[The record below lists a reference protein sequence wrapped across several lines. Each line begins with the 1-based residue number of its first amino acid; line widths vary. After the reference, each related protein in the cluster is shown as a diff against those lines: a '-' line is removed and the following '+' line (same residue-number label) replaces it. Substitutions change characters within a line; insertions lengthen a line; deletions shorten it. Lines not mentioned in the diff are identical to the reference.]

1 MYTPLTLQGSDTA
14 TKGGGGNVTM
24 KAMIRNL
31 RQSVDYVNAITD
43 IQPQIALILGSGMGA
58 LARDI
63 KNPVRIS
70 YESIPHFPMVTVEGH
85 AGELV
90 LGTLCSK
97 KIVTM
102 SGRFHYYEGYS
113 LTDITYPV
121 RVMKILGAQA
131 LIVTNAAGAINRSF
145 KVGDFMLITDHIN
158 NIKQDPLRGENADE
172 LGPRFV
178 DMTYAYDKTLLA
190 LAEKVGRRE
199 GIRLQKGVYLASPGP
214 SYETPAEIRSYGIM
228 GADAAG
234 MSTIPEV
241 TVARHMNMR
250 VLGIS
255 CLTNMAAGVLDKPL
269 SHTEVI
275 ETTRRVKGDFIRFV
289 KAILKEIKL

>member
-1 MYTPLTLQGSDTA
+1 
-14 TKGGGGNVTM
+14 M
-24 KAMIRNL
+24 KTMIRNL
-31 RQSVDYVNAITD
+31 RQSVDYIHAITD

-58 LARDI
+58 LTRDI
-63 KNPVRIS
+63 RNPVRIS

-90 LGTLCSK
+90 LGTLCNK

-102 SGRFHYYEGYS
+102 AGRFHYYEGYS

-121 RVMKILGAQA
+121 RVMKLLGAQV
-131 LIVTNAAGAINRSF
+131 LIVTNAAGSINRGF
-145 KVGDFMLITDHIN
+145 KVGDLMLITDHIN
-158 NIKQDPLRGENADE
+158 NIKQDPLRGENAEE
-172 LGPRFV
+172 LGPRFL
-178 DMTYAYDKTLLA
+178 DMTYAYDRNLLA
-190 LAEKVGRRE
+190 IAENVGKRE
-199 GIRLQKGVYLASPGP
+199 GIRLQKGVYIASPGP
-214 SYETPAEIRSYGIM
+214 SYETPAEIRGYSLI

-241 TVARHMNMR
+241 IVARHMNMR

-255 CLTNMAAGVLDKPL
+255 CLTNMAAGVLDKSL
-269 SHTEVI
+269 NHAEVI
-275 ETTRRVKGDFIRFV
+275 ETARKVKGDFIQFV

>member
-1 MYTPLTLQGSDTA
+1 
-14 TKGGGGNVTM
+14 M
-24 KAMIRNL
+24 KTMIRNL
-31 RQSVDYVNAITD
+31 RQSVDYIHAITD

-70 YESIPHFPMVTVEGH
+70 YESIAHFPIVTVEGH

-90 LGTLCSK
+90 LGTLCNK

-113 LTDITYPV
+113 LMDITYPV
-121 RVMKILGAQA
+121 RVMKLLGAQV
-131 LIVTNAAGAINRSF
+131 LIVTNAAGAINHSF

-158 NIKQDPLRGENADE
+158 NLKQDPLRGENADE

-178 DMTYAYDKTLLA
+178 DMTYCYDKTLLA

-214 SYETPAEIRSYGIM
+214 SYETPAEIRGYSIL

-255 CLTNMAAGVLDKPL
+255 CLTNMAAGVLDKSL
-269 SHTEVI
+269 SHAEVI

-289 KAILKEIKL
+289 KAIVKEIKL

>member
-1 MYTPLTLQGSDTA
+1 
-14 TKGGGGNVTM
+14 
-24 KAMIRNL
+24 
-31 RQSVDYVNAITD
+31 
-43 IQPQIALILGSGMGA
+43 MGA
-58 LARDI
+58 FARDI

-90 LGTLCSK
+90 LGSMCNK
-97 KIVTM
+97 RIVTM
-102 SGRFHYYEGYS
+102 AGRFHYYEGYS
-113 LTDITYPV
+113 LRDITYPV
-121 RVMKILGAQA
+121 RVMKRLGAQV

-145 KVGDFMLITDHIN
+145 KVGDLMLITDHIN
-158 NIKQDPLRGENADE
+158 GFKQDPLRGENADE

-178 DMTYAYDKTLLA
+178 DMTYTYDRNLLT
-190 LAEKVGRRE
+190 LAEKVGKRE
-199 GIRLQKGVYLASPGP
+199 GINLQKGVYIASPGP
-214 SYETPAEIRSYGIM
+214 SYETPAEIRSYSLI

-241 TVARHMNMR
+241 IVARHMKMR

-255 CLTNMAAGVLDKPL
+255 CMTNMAAGVLDKGL
-269 SHTEVI
+269 NHAEVI
-275 ETTRRVKGDFIRFV
+275 ETARKVKGDFIRFV

>member
-1 MYTPLTLQGSDTA
+1 
-14 TKGGGGNVTM
+14 M
-24 KAMIRNL
+24 KTMIRNL
-31 RQSVDYVNAITD
+31 RQSVDYIHAITD

-58 LARDI
+58 LTRDI
-63 KNPVRIS
+63 RNPVRIS

-90 LGTLCSK
+90 LGTLCNK

-102 SGRFHYYEGYS
+102 AGRFHYYEGYS

-121 RVMKILGAQA
+121 RVMKLLGAQV
-131 LIVTNAAGAINRSF
+131 LIVTNAAGSINRGF
-145 KVGDFMLITDHIN
+145 KVGDLMLITDHIN
-158 NIKQDPLRGENADE
+158 NIKQDPLRGENAEE
-172 LGPRFV
+172 LGPRFL
-178 DMTYAYDKTLLA
+178 DMTYAYVRNLLA
-190 LAEKVGRRE
+190 IDEKVGKRE
-199 GIRLQKGVYLASPGP
+199 GIRLQKGLYIASRGP
-214 SYETPAEIRSYGIM
+214 SYVTPAEIRGYSLI

-241 TVARHMNMR
+241 IVARHMNMR

-255 CLTNMAAGVLDKPL
+255 CLTNMAAGVLDKSL
-269 SHTEVI
+269 NHAEVI
-275 ETTRRVKGDFIRFV
+275 ETARKVKGDFIRFV

>member
-1 MYTPLTLQGSDTA
+1 
-14 TKGGGGNVTM
+14 M
-24 KAMIRNL
+24 KTMIRNL
-31 RQSVDYVNAITD
+31 RQSVDYIHAITD

-58 LARDI
+58 LTRDI
-63 KNPVRIS
+63 RNPVRIS

-90 LGTLCSK
+90 LGTLCNK

-102 SGRFHYYEGYS
+102 AGRFHYYEGYS

-121 RVMKILGAQA
+121 RVMKLLGAQV
-131 LIVTNAAGAINRSF
+131 LIVTNAAGSINRGF
-145 KVGDFMLITDHIN
+145 KVGDLMLITDHIN
-158 NIKQDPLRGENADE
+158 NIKQDPLRGENAEE
-172 LGPRFV
+172 LGPRFL
-178 DMTYAYDKTLLA
+178 DMTYAYDRNLLA
-190 LAEKVGRRE
+190 IAENVGKRE
-199 GIRLQKGVYLASPGP
+199 GIRLQKGVYIASPGP
-214 SYETPAEIRSYGIM
+214 SYETPAEIRGYSLI

-241 TVARHMNMR
+241 IVARHMNMR

-255 CLTNMAAGVLDKPL
+255 CLTNMAAGVLDKSL
-269 SHTEVI
+269 NHAEVI
-275 ETTRRVKGDFIRFV
+275 ETARKVKGDFIRFV

>member
-1 MYTPLTLQGSDTA
+1 
-14 TKGGGGNVTM
+14 M
-24 KAMIRNL
+24 KTMIRNL
-31 RQSVDYVNAITD
+31 RQSVDYIHAITD

-58 LARDI
+58 FARDI

-90 LGTLCSK
+90 LGSLCNK
-97 KIVTM
+97 RIVTM
-102 SGRFHYYEGYS
+102 AGRFHYYEGYS
-113 LTDITYPV
+113 LRDITYPV
-121 RVMKILGAQA
+121 RVMKRLGAQV

-145 KVGDFMLITDHIN
+145 KVGDLMLITDHIN
-158 NIKQDPLRGENADE
+158 GLRQDPLRGENADE

-178 DMTYAYDKTLLA
+178 DMTYAYDRNLLA
-190 LAEKVGRRE
+190 LAEKVGKRE
-199 GIRLQKGVYLASPGP
+199 SISLQKGVYIASPGP
-214 SYETPAEIRSYGIM
+214 SYETPAEIRGYGII

-241 TVARHMNMR
+241 IVARHMKMR

-255 CLTNMAAGVLDKPL
+255 CMTNMAAGVLDKGL
-269 SHTEVI
+269 NHAEVI
-275 ETTRRVKGDFIRFV
+275 ETARKVKGDFIRFV